1 MARHHRRPGRPRS
14 EAFSSARGTVDKAM
28 HNAVVEQKKRDHD
41 VNSVRKLLIEL
52 LSEEDVD
59 PGLAVEAAMSVAA
72 QIFMLPPP
80 GMKKRGAFRFAR
92 LAWRSFR
99 RTQLVDDAA

>member
-1 MARHHRRPGRPRS
+1 MTSRRKYQHRHGRPRS
-14 EAFSSARGTVDKAM
+14 EAFR
-28 HNAVVEQKKRDHD
+28 HNVVVEQKKHDHD
-41 VNSVRKLLIEL
+41 VNSVRRLLIDL

-72 QIFMLPPP
+72 QIYMIPPS
-80 GMKKRGAFRFAR
+80 GAKKRGVWAFAR

-99 RTQLVDDAA
+99 RTKMVDRSDAA